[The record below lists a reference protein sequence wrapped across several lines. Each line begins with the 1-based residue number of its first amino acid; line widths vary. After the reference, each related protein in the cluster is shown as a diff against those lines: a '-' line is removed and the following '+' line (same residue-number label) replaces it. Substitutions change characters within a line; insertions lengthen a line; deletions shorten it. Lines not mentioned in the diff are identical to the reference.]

1 LKTSNHTITFYLFR
15 LIIVRIIF
23 PSQPFHSL
31 EKRIWHI
38 LFFFWWINNLKFYCD
53 QLWLSWNYI
62 PFILKKSYKKS
73 KESTSKM
80 TLPLE
85 SSLHKCLIQLLFPQ
99 QWMLLVEYKKI
110 ILFFFFFRSDKIT
123 MIVLDW
129 EKCTVRKWWAVTFVS
144 FMTVVTYGQ
153 GWGPRELN
161 LNSRVYKFKRTMCNI
176 T

>member
-1 LKTSNHTITFYLFR
+1 LFLLFFLLNPFIHWKR
-15 LIIVRIIF
+15 GYDIF
-23 PSQPFHSL
+23 C
-31 EKRIWHI
+31 
-38 LFFFWWINNLKFYCD
+38 FFFWWIDNLKFYCD
-53 QLWLSWNYI
+53 QLWLSWSYI

-99 QWMLLVEYKKI
+99 QWMLLVKYKKTNFI
-110 ILFFFFFRSDKIT
+110 FFRWDKIMT
-123 MIVLDW
+123 VLDL
-129 EKCTVRKWWAVTFVS
+129 EKCIVRKWWAVTFVS